1 MISGTTR
8 LFGILGN
15 PVAHSLS
22 PAMHNAALRARGIDA
37 VYIPLKTRELAAALT
52 GIRALPFFGVSV
64 TVPYKVAIMPLL
76 DAVDPVAT
84 RIGAVNTLLFR
95 RADGSVHCSGINT
108 DWIGSNQALG
118 EVRDLAGASAL
129 VLGAGGA
136 ARAIAFGL
144 KEAGVRLFIHNRGER
159 RGRELA
165 LQLGCPF
172 VDTEGLR
179 HLRADILVN
188 ATSVGM
194 EPEPG
199 AMPLAA
205 ELLPHFQVV
214 MDSVYAPLET
224 RLLREAAAC
233 GATTVPGSR
242 MLLYQAAAQWR
253 LWLEEEAPLEVMHA
267 ALEAALAGK
276 RSACESV

>member
-1 MISGTTR
+1 MINGKTR

-22 PAMHNAALRARGIDA
+22 PAMHNAALRARAVNG
-37 VYIPLKTRELAAALT
+37 VYIPLGTTDLAGAFA
-52 GIRALPFFGVSV
+52 GIKALPFVGVSV

-76 DAVDPVAT
+76 DAVDPVAAK
-84 RIGAVNTLLFR
+84 IGAVYTLLFR
-95 RADGSVHCSGINT
+95 LQANGSVHCSGVNT
-108 DWIGSNQALG
+108 DWIGSNQTLA
-118 EVRDLAGASAL
+118 EVLPLANASVL
-129 VLGAGGA
+129 VLNAGGA

-144 KEAGVRLFIHNRGER
+144 KEAGARLCIHNRNEE

-172 VDTEGLR
+172 LDAEALR

-194 EPEPG
+194 EP
-199 AMPLAA
+199 ADDALPLAA
-205 ELLPHFQVV
+205 ELVPHFQVV
-214 MDSVYAPLET
+214 MDSVYAPLKT

-233 GATTVPGSR
+233 GAKTVPGSH

-253 LWLEEEAPLEVMHA
+253 LWLEEEAPLEVMRA

-276 RSACESV
+276 REA